1 MESHGII
8 LLGNNQNSS
17 LFSTDV
23 IYNKPDNIYIYID
36 INETI
41 NKNNKKTIKMY
52 KKWHVNILSFI
63 IFLLYS
69 LI

>member
-23 IYNKPDNIYIYID
+23 IYNKPDNFYIYID